1 MDDLKNNSGRT
12 GVGLFKGGYNDLPM
26 SRLMMRTGTSHEI
39 TLPITGTISG
49 SGELSM
55 HPHEPVGAVLCPST
69 LSEEVGLYAVRLGAD
84 IGVLPNGAIFV
95 IAPTMSLRKG
105 DWAIYKVDSQS
116 ELVRIQSVSEQKE
129 VCIEFFVS
137 KKDNKKVLFNQL
149 ERIVWI
155 VLL

>member
-1 MDDLKNNSGRT
+1 
-12 GVGLFKGGYNDLPM
+12 
-26 SRLMMRTGTSHEI
+26 
-39 TLPITGTISG
+39 
-49 SGELSM
+49 
-55 HPHEPVGAVLCPST
+55 
-69 LSEEVGLYAVRLGAD
+69 
-84 IGVLPNGAIFV
+84 
-95 IAPTMSLRKG
+95 MSLRKG